1 MAKNKK
7 LLAAIAAATIFS
19 TICISNVNAEYANAE
34 NKDKS
39 IRVKSQY
46 KNLRIYLVKDGDNI
60 WEIASDHKEPYE
72 KTSNVVARIQLANNV
87 DECIYPGQRLLIPI
101 K

>member
-7 LLAAIAAATIFS
+7 LLAAIATATIIS
-19 TICISNVNAEYANAE
+19 TICISNGNVEHANAE
-34 NKDKS
+34 NNDKS
-39 IRVKSQY
+39 ISVKSQY
-46 KNLRIYLVKDGDNI
+46 KNLKIYLVKDGDNI
-60 WEIASDHKEPYE
+60 WEVASDYKEPYE
-72 KTSNVVARIQLANNV
+72 KTNNVVARIQLANNV